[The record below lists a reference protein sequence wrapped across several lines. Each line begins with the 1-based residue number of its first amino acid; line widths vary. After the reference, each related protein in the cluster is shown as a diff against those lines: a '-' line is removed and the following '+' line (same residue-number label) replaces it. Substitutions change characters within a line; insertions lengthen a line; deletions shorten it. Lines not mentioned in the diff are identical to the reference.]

1 MEPFQACCERH
12 MSMTADAPIYFRS
25 LELKN
30 VRCFAQRQ
38 CLDFTDK
45 DGKPVQWILILG
57 DNGVGKTTLLQCLAW
72 MRPVPHVNKETE
84 LIDGIEPALN
94 SEENEVWDSLIRM
107 GDIVDVILRATLSA
121 GQKLGEKSEDKAENI
136 KTYVEMQ
143 GSNGLL
149 QDRKVAEPDGMQ
161 FLHSDPAI
169 FAYGASRRPG
179 TLKRDGE
186 ELSDPLASLFQE
198 STELYDAEDVLLKLD
213 YRAKSGE
220 QQDEE
225 ILQRVKQVVAVVLP
239 GIENEGKIHIRAP
252 QVFGHRNQHSG
263 VQFETPYGLVPL
275 SGLSLGYQTTL
286 TWIVDLALRLYER
299 YPESPN
305 PLAEPGVVLIDNIDL
320 HLHPRWQRRM
330 MADIT
335 ARFPAI
341 QFVATAH
348 SPLIVQAAEN
358 AKLVVLR
365 EQDGQVLIDDEHELV
380 NTWRVDQ
387 ILASDLFGIST
398 RSKHIEKL
406 RKERNA
412 LLDMPNRSQS
422 DEGRLRSLR
431 EELDRLPTAEDAEDR
446 AAMDLIREIANDLR
460 ESRSSGS

>member
-1 MEPFQACCERH
+1 
-12 MSMTADAPIYFRS
+12 MTADAHIYFRS

-38 CLDFTDK
+38 RLDFTDK

-72 MRPVPHVNKETE
+72 MRPVPHVNKKTE

-107 GDIVDVILRATLSA
+107 GDDVDVILRATLSA
-121 GQKLGEKSEDKAENI
+121 GQRLGEKSGEKAKNI
-136 KTYVEMQ
+136 KTHVEMQ
-143 GSNGLL
+143 GKNGLL
-149 QDRKVAEPDGMQ
+149 QDRKVAKPDAIL
-161 FLHSDPAI
+161 FSDPAI
-169 FAYGASRRPG
+169 FAYGATRRSG

-220 QQDEE
+220 KQDEE

-252 QVFGHRNQHSG
+252 QVFGHRKQNSG

-286 TWIVDLALRLYER
+286 TWIIDLALRLYER
-299 YPESPN
+299 YPKSPN
-305 PLAEPGVVLIDNIDL
+305 PLAEPGIVLVDNIDL

-335 ARFPAI
+335 GRFPAI

-365 EQDGQVLIDDEHELV
+365 EQDGQVLIDDDHELV

-387 ILASDLFGIST
+387 ILASDLFGIPT
-398 RSKHIEKL
+398 RSRYIEEL
-406 RKERNA
+406 RQERNA
-412 LLDMPNRSQS
+412 LLDMRNRSQS
-422 DEGRLRSLR
+422 DEDRLRSLR
-431 EELDRLPTAEDAEDR
+431 EELDGLPTAEDAEDR

-460 ESRSSGS
+460 ESKSNGS

>member
-1 MEPFQACCERH
+1 
-12 MSMTADAPIYFRS
+12 MSMAADTPIYFRS

-30 VRCFAQRQ
+30 VRCFARRQR
-38 CLDFTDK
+38 LKFTDN

-84 LIDGIEPALN
+84 KIDGIEPALN

-107 GDIVDVILRATLSA
+107 GGKVDVILRATLSA
-121 GQKLGEKSEDKAENI
+121 GQKLGAKSGDKAENI
-136 KTYVEMQ
+136 ETHVEMQ
-143 GSNGLL
+143 GNNGLL
-149 QDRKVAEPDGMQ
+149 QARKIAGPDGIQ
-161 FLHSDPAI
+161 SLYSDPAI

-179 TLKRDGE
+179 TVKRDE
-186 ELSDPLASLFQE
+186 KELSDPLASLYQE
-198 STELYDAEDVLLKLD
+198 STELYDAEDILLKLD
-213 YRAKSGE
+213 HSAKSGE
-220 QQDEE
+220 KRDVE
-225 ILQRVKQVVAVVLP
+225 ILQRVKQVLAAVLP
-239 GIENEGKIHIRAP
+239 DIENEKEIHIRAP
-252 QVFGHRNQHSG
+252 KVFGRRSESGG
-263 VQFETPYGLVPL
+263 VQLETPYGPVPL

-299 YPESPN
+299 YPESSN
-305 PLAEPGVVLIDNIDL
+305 PLAEPGIVLIDNIDL

-365 EQDGQVLIDDEHELV
+365 EQEGQVLIDDDHELV

-398 RSKHIEKL
+398 RSKHIEEL

-422 DEGRLRSLR
+422 DEDRLRSMR
-431 EELDRLPTAEDAEDR
+431 EELDNLPTAEDSEDR

-460 ESRSSGS
+460 ESRSNGS

>member
-1 MEPFQACCERH
+1 MA
-12 MSMTADAPIYFRS
+12 ADAPIYFRS
-25 LELKN
+25 LELEN

-57 DNGVGKTTLLQCLAW
+57 NNGVGKTTLLQCLAW
-72 MRPVPHVNKETE
+72 MRPVPHVNKETQRIE
-84 LIDGIEPALN
+84 GIEPALN
-94 SEENEVWDSLIRM
+94 SEEKNEVWDSLIRI
-107 GDIVDVILRATLSA
+107 GDKVDVILRATLSA
-121 GQKLGEKSEDKAENI
+121 GQELGEKREDKAENI
-136 KTYVEMQ
+136 ETYVEMQ
-143 GSNGLL
+143 GNDGLL
-149 QDRKVAEPDGMQ
+149 QDRKADGLGGIQ
-161 FLHSDPAI
+161 FLYPGPAI

-186 ELSDPLASLFQE
+186 ELSDPLVSLYKE
-198 STELYDAEDVLLKLD
+198 STELYDAEDLLLKLD
-213 YRAKSGE
+213 HRAKSGE
-220 QQDEE
+220 KQDED
-225 ILQRVKQVVAVVLP
+225 ILQRVKQVLAAVLP
-239 GIENEGKIHIRAP
+239 GIKDEGKIQIRAP
-252 QVFGHRNQHSG
+252 KVFGHRSETGG

-299 YPESPN
+299 YPESSN
-305 PLAEPGVVLIDNIDL
+305 PLAEPGIVLIDNIDL

-335 ARFPAI
+335 ERFPSI

-348 SPLIVQAAEN
+348 SPLVVQAAEN

-365 EQDGQVLIDDEHELV
+365 EQDGQVIIDDDHELV

-387 ILASDLFGIST
+387 ILASDLFGIPT
-398 RSKHIEKL
+398 RSKYIEEL

-412 LLDMPNRSQS
+412 LLSMPDRSQS
-422 DEGRLRSLR
+422 DEDRLQSLR
-431 EELDRLPTAEDAEDR
+431 DELDKLPTAEDVEEDQ

-460 ESRSSGS
+460 ESGSHGS

>member
-1 MEPFQACCERH
+1 
-12 MSMTADAPIYFRS
+12 MTADAPIYFRS
-25 LELKN
+25 LELEN

-45 DGKPVQWILILG
+45 DGRPVQWILILG

-84 LIDGIEPALN
+84 QIDGMEPALN
-94 SEENEVWDSLIRM
+94 GEENKIWDSLIRM
-107 GDIVDVILRATLSA
+107 GEKVDVIIRATLSA
-121 GQKLGEKSEDKAENI
+121 GQKLGEKRGEKAENI
-136 KTYVEMQ
+136 TTYVEMQ
-143 GSNGLL
+143 GKNGLL
-149 QDRKVAEPDGMQ
+149 QDRKVAGPDVIQ
-161 FLHSDPAI
+161 YLFPDPAI
-169 FAYGASRRPG
+169 FAYGATRRSG
-179 TLKRDGE
+179 TLRRDGE

-198 STELYDAEDVLLKLD
+198 SAELYDAEDVLLKLD

-220 QQDEE
+220 KQDEE
-225 ILQRVKQVVAVVLP
+225 ILQRVKQVLAAVLP
-239 GIENEGKIHIRAP
+239 GIEGEGKIHIRAP
-252 QVFGHRNQHSG
+252 QVFGHRNQRSG
-263 VQFETPYGLVPL
+263 VQFETPYGMVPL

-299 YPESPN
+299 YPKSSN

-335 ARFPAI
+335 ERFPAI

-365 EQDGQVLIDDEHELV
+365 EQEGQILIEDDHELV

-387 ILASDLFGIST
+387 ILASDLFGIPT
-398 RSKHIEKL
+398 RSEYIEEL

-412 LLDMPNRSQS
+412 LLDMPNRSKS
-422 DEGRLRSLR
+422 DEARLQSLR
-431 EELDRLPTAEDAEDR
+431 EELGRLPTAEDIEEDQ

-460 ESRSSGS
+460 ENRSNGS

>member
-1 MEPFQACCERH
+1 MA
-12 MSMTADAPIYFRS
+12 ADAPIYFRS
-25 LELKN
+25 LELEN

-84 LIDGIEPALN
+84 LIDGIEAALN
-94 SEENEVWDSLIRM
+94 SEENEVWDSLIRI
-107 GDIVDVILRATLSA
+107 GDKVDVILRATLSA
-121 GQKLGEKSEDKAENI
+121 GQELGEKSGDELENI
-136 KTYVEMQ
+136 TTHVEME
-143 GSNGLL
+143 GRNGLL
-149 QDRKVAEPDGMQ
+149 QDRRVAGPDGKQ
-161 FLHSDPAI
+161 FLHSDPPI

-186 ELSDPLASLFQE
+186 ELSDPLVSLYKE
-198 STELYDAEDVLLKLD
+198 STELYDAEDLLLKLD
-213 YRAKSGE
+213 HRAKSGE
-220 QQDEE
+220 KQDED
-225 ILQRVKQVVAVVLP
+225 ILQRVKQVLAAVLP
-239 GIENEGKIHIRAP
+239 GIKDEGKIQIRAP
-252 QVFGHRNQHSG
+252 KVFGHRSETGG

-299 YPESPN
+299 YPNSSN
-305 PLAEPGVVLIDNIDL
+305 PLAEPGIVLIDNIDL

-335 ARFPAI
+335 ERFPAI

-348 SPLIVQAAEN
+348 SPLVVQAAEN

-365 EQDGQVLIDDEHELV
+365 EQDGQVLIDDDHELV

-398 RSKHIEKL
+398 RSKRIEEL

-412 LLDMPNRSQS
+412 LLDMPNRSKS
-422 DEGRLRSLR
+422 DEDRLQSLR
-431 EELDRLPTAEDAEDR
+431 EELDRLPTAEDVEEDQ

-460 ESRSSGS
+460 ESGSHGS